1 MSEANPL
8 ARSRTLIA
16 ESSHTT
22 HRRLSTVDQAS
33 METIVFSTT
42 HDLQSALQPAMTAK
56 PRYRAI
62 KIPTPGARNKSHRPQ
77 TERINRDH
85 QDQLIQPWHV
95 WVRDHEP
102 ETIRRMQVRRSCRSR
117 NVHSAATRPNRL
129 QKTNWQAEGN
139 QQHAMNLLKVDRILP
154 SSRPESMSTRTPL
167 GGVRGWGADDGVGIV
182 QRSMSA
188 RTPRSLPIPTT
199 SNGGRPSTVVGQL
212 RVRAKVSTPSQS
224 QAERAHSAPRTG
236 RPHVVQLQV
245 PAVGTGPAAPW
256 RHPQGHGQW
265 DSSRFAM
272 DSIEREGRRSPR
284 WKEGNSGSAG
294 RAHRRRGRQAS
305 PRQSEQDWEKEGLG
319 SREPQSPQEQQV
331 QSAIFGMEYGETVC
345 FNDDRGRGLVLQ

>member
-199 SNGGRPSTVVGQL
+199 SNGLFLSPEIPSPYSTPEQPFRSDVPRLSERSCINRWATEHCSGAAPSPRESLNSEPESGRTSPQCPSHGKAPRGSAAGASGGHRASCAMASPPGSWSVGQL
-212 RVRAKVSTPSQS
+212 EVRD
-224 QAERAHSAPRTG
+224 G
-236 RPHVVQLQV
+236 
-245 PAVGTGPAAPW
+245 
-256 RHPQGHGQW
+256 
-265 DSSRFAM
+265 
-272 DSIEREGRRSPR
+272 
-284 WKEGNSGSAG
+284 
-294 RAHRRRGRQAS
+294 
-305 PRQSEQDWEKEGLG
+305 
-319 SREPQSPQEQQV
+319 
-331 QSAIFGMEYGETVC
+331 
-345 FNDDRGRGLVLQ
+345 FN